1 MAPVSKDGAATWFE
15 TPCTRPRNL
24 GRSKVAATMR
34 PGETASASN
43 SQTGVPQNRANFGN
57 RALADE
63 ASFLSKE
70 IKRGQQRQAED
81 REMIRLDTL
90 E

>member
-1 MAPVSKDGAATWFE
+1 MFFVGEPVSTSPE
-15 TPCTRPRNL
+15 H
-24 GRSKVAATMR
+24 
-34 PGETASASN
+34 
-43 SQTGVPQNRANFGN
+43 
-57 RALADE
+57 ALTDE

-81 REMIRLDTL
+81 REMIGLDTF